1 MPTTAIAYFGVTD
14 TVIGS
19 LHVAG
24 NGERLVAIK
33 FDVDEARLADALT
46 DLHRELHA
54 AFTLVR
60 GDTRVAGMMKQV
72 RDYVA
77 GTRTTFDLEL
87 DLSWV
92 TPFRRDVLLACAAVP
107 RGQVATYADLAARV
121 GNPRAVRAVGSTMRT
136 NPIPIVIPCH
146 RIVASG
152 GGLGGFGGGLD
163 MKRQLLALEGASW
176 SGAVSPRERDMPQ
189 LERRI
194 V

>member
-1 MPTTAIAYFGVTD
+1 MPTTAIAYFGLIETAV
-14 TVIGS
+14 GP
-19 LHVAG
+19 LLVAG
-24 NGERLVAIK
+24 SGKRLVAIK

-46 DLHRELHA
+46 DLHRELHG

-60 GDTRVAGMMKQV
+60 DDARVAGMMKQV

-77 GTRTTFDLEL
+77 GTRTTFDLAF

-107 RGQVATYADLAARV
+107 RGEVATYAYLAARV

-176 SGAVSPRERDMPQ
+176 SGAVPSRERDMPQ
-189 LERRI
+189 RERRI